1 MYIFRIAI
9 KFYVKKKKG
18 VREPS
23 GRPYQRH
30 PSKSTSF
37 GVELDSIADARDI
50 GSKVRFSI
58 VETREADTITAG
70 T

>member
-1 MYIFRIAI
+1 MPI
-9 KFYVKKKKG
+9 KFHVKKKKKTKSI
-18 VREPS
+18 EPS
-23 GRPYQRH
+23 GRPYRRH

-37 GVELDSIADARDI
+37 GVELDSIVDARDI

-58 VETREADTITAG
+58 VETRAADTITAG